1 MNATNCKGGNTTH
14 TTHCSAKTNVDCWLD
29 PRLRDGLRFVP
40 RVISRLS
47 SCSLAYGI
55 SSLPIK
61 SIPAFYGLSSRGCRP
76 SRPFRYFSKYDFL
89 VIEDPSMNTCRWYA
103 HRVEG
108 GGIFVDVGRGP
119 DDLRHIIQKYLYG
132 ICLASGPFRLAET
145 SSKTSE
151 APLSLLR
158 IVSPRASET
167 AGGVNPL
174 SLLI

>member
-1 MNATNCKGGNTTH
+1 
-14 TTHCSAKTNVDCWLD
+14 
-29 PRLRDGLRFVP
+29 
-40 RVISRLS
+40 
-47 SCSLAYGI
+47 
-55 SSLPIK
+55 
-61 SIPAFYGLSSRGCRP
+61 
-76 SRPFRYFSKYDFL
+76 
-89 VIEDPSMNTCRWYA
+89 MNTCRWYA

-132 ICLASGPFRLAET
+132 ICLSSGPFRLAET